1 MNLEQSNPLVT
12 VYIPTYNRVELL
24 KRAVE
29 SVRQQTYKNLEI
41 IIVDDCSKDGTH
53 EYLDEISKQDLRI
66 KYFIKEKNSGACV
79 SRNIA
84 IENAKGE
91 FITGLDDDDYFT
103 LDRIEIFIKSW
114 DSHNPVLVG
123 LCAPILNNKIG
134 KNRLL
139 SKISYILGVK
149 TIKKRDMYFANYVG
163 NQIFTKTELLRQ
175 IGGFDQSFR
184 AWQDFDTWFRLLD
197 LGFIQKLE
205 KPTYF
210 VDRSHEMGRITT
222 QNVNKILTVQQ
233 QFIEKHKVKNKIYIK
248 ALNNHLYTY
257 DHTKVLFTD
266 VLVRVIFQYSD
277 IKYNLIYVYDFF
289 RKKLKTN

>member
-29 SVRQQTYKNLEI
+29 SVRQQTYQNLEI
-41 IIVDDCSKDGTH
+41 IIVDDCSKDSTH
-53 EYLDEISKQDLRI
+53 EYLDEISKQDSRI

-84 IENAKGE
+84 IKNAKGD

-103 LDRIEIFIKSW
+103 LDRVEIFVKSW
-114 DSHNPVLVG
+114 DSQNALLVG
-123 LCAPILNNKIG
+123 LCAPTLNSRISE
-134 KNRLL
+134 NRLL
-139 SKISYILGVK
+139 SKISYLFSVK
-149 TIKKRDMYFANYVG
+149 NIKKRDMYFANYVG
-163 NQIFTKTELLRQ
+163 NQVFTRTKLLQ
-175 IGGFDQSFR
+175 NIGGFDEEFR
-184 AWQDFDTWFRLLD
+184 AWQDFDTWFRLLE
-197 LGFIQKLE
+197 LGYIKKTE

-222 QNVNKILTVQQ
+222 NNVDKILEVKHK
-233 QFIEKHKVKNKIYIK
+233 FIEKHNVRNRIYVK

-266 VLVRVIFQYSD
+266 VLVKFIFQYSD
-277 IKYNLIYVYDFF
+277 IKYNLRYIFDFF
-289 RKKLKTN
+289 YKKIKN